1 MTKIILIG
9 VILLLVWIRIMLP
22 FIRDRLLDRKELELC
37 PIQVKFA
44 YMVVELD
51 WLVYNGLGTLTVYD
65 EQPEYMY
72 MNCIAYAEVSYCFMY
87 TTGNLTVQIILN
99 TDGENRMV
107 EKHYNQLRTID
118 KYVQQRLAKKIVE
131 DTRMS
136 LKQSY

>member
-22 FIRDRLLDRKELELC
+22 FIRERLLDRKELELC
-37 PIQVKFA
+37 PIQDKFDD
-44 YMVVELD
+44 MVAELD
-51 WLVYNGLGTLTVYD
+51 RLVFNGQGTLTVYD

-72 MNCIAYAEVSYCFMY
+72 MNCMANAEVSYCFMY
-87 TTGNLTVQIILN
+87 TTGNLTVQIMLN
-99 TDGENRMV
+99 KDGKDRIV

-118 KYVQQRLAKKIVE
+118 KYVQQRLAKIIAE

-136 LKQSY
+136 LEQSY